1 MRYFGIHLRSVSQE
15 VLKISILDWSLKI
28 THFRLRPHLTGKWNV
43 EGFSR
48 ELYVDGN
55 DLECEGAVELI
66 RLVADN
72 AALEAFER
80 EEAARRK
87 REEEEAMLRGRESL
101 THPPTPHP
109 PHPPPPHPPHPP
121 TPPPTHPPHPP
132 PPPPTRTKWPPFH
145 RRIFYSMFM
154 NKKFFILIQISLEFA
169 PKCTID
175 NKAALIQVMAW
186 CRTGDKPLPE
196 PLLTQ
201 FTDAYM
207 GR

>member
-1 MRYFGIHLRSVSQE
+1 MRYFGIPLRSVSQE

-28 THFRLRPHLTGKWNV
+28 THFRLQPHLTGKWNV

-101 THPPTPHP
+101 AH
-109 PHPPPPHPPHPP
+109 
-121 TPPPTHPPHPP
+121 
-132 PPPPTRTKWPPFH
+132 
-145 RRIFYSMFM
+145 
-154 NKKFFILIQISLEFA
+154 LEFA

-175 NKAALIQVMAW
+175 NKAALIQVMAPGGGGGGYSL
-186 CRTGDKPLPE
+186 CE
-196 PLLTQ
+196 SQ
-201 FTDAYM
+201 
-207 GR
+207 